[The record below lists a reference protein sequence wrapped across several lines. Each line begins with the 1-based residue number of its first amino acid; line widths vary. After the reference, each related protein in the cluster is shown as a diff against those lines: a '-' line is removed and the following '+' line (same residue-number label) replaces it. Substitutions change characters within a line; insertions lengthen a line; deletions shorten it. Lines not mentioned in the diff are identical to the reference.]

1 MGTHDRC
8 TGGARTTAV
17 QSGRAGQGRAEP
29 VIAGWGHVGIFRRN
43 KGLSVSVWFSLV
55 SAGAARGRG
64 RGLSRTRVW
73 YGSPPVADFVKHAT
87 RAANNSADH
96 IGVWHACH
104 RARSHIIPIIHRLGL
119 YSAAHAMTHA
129 MHVCLYS
136 ICWAGTGIYT
146 MSF

>member
-1 MGTHDRC
+1 MH
-8 TGGARTTAV
+8 GGRAHHGRPIRP
-17 QSGRAGQGRAEP
+17 GRAGQGLLLL
-29 VIAGWGHVGIFRRN
+29 VGDTSEYSDEI
-43 KGLSVSVWFSLV
+43 KACCLCGSLV
-55 SAGAARGRG
+55 SAGAAPARG

-119 YSAAHAMTHA
+119 YSAAHDPCHA
-129 MHVCLYS
+129 CLSLLYLGRDRDIYHVFLSMCH
-136 ICWAGTGIYT
+136 
-146 MSF
+146 

>member
-1 MGTHDRC
+1 MH
-8 TGGARTTAV
+8 GGRAHHGRPIRP
-17 QSGRAGQGRAEP
+17 GRAGQGLLLL
-29 VIAGWGHVGIFRRN
+29 VGDTSEYSDEI
-43 KGLSVSVWFSLV
+43 KACLSLCGSLV
-55 SAGAARGRG
+55 SAGAAPARG

-119 YSAAHAMTHA
+119 YSAAHDPCHA
-129 MHVCLYS
+129 CLSLLYLGRDRDIYHVFLSMCH
-136 ICWAGTGIYT
+136 
-146 MSF
+146 

>member
-17 QSGRAGQGRAEP
+17 QSGRAGQGRAGP

-43 KGLSVSVWFSLV
+43 KGLSVSVWFSRLGG
-55 SAGAARGRG
+55 SCAARG

-87 RAANNSADH
+87 RAANNSADR

-104 RARSHIIPIIHRLGL
+104 RARSHSSNNPSPRDYIRRP
-119 YSAAHAMTHA
+119 MTHA

-136 ICWAGTGIYT
+136 IWAGTGIYT